1 MRYIVICKVS
11 SVGYNSSDSTKIHR
25 REEQG
30 LFGTSRVYKRS
41 NNLELPFNDRLQLI
55 LIWGRRYP
63 VILREAS
70 TWSGQEWI
78 LYRKQN

>member
-11 SVGYNSSDSTKIHR
+11 LVGYNSSDSTKIHR

-55 LIWGRRYP
+55 LI
-63 VILREAS
+63 
-70 TWSGQEWI
+70 
-78 LYRKQN
+78 